1 MSLWSVTCQTLS
13 ERAGE
18 GKVGGGGHSLQPGQV
33 MADTLIRLLGHGKE
47 LVHVHCLFLVLDHQ
61 LLNPP
66 ELSKVTSPL

>member
-1 MSLWSVTCQTLS
+1 
-13 ERAGE
+13 
-18 GKVGGGGHSLQPGQV
+18 

-66 ELSKVTSPL
+66 ELNKVTSPL